1 MRRTVIHSLSRALTM
16 TQRRWPTQLAAYP
29 YAQPLL
35 IGWQIADRERD
46 VYWTDYE
53 QALDAYLAAQDETL
67 TDEER
72 QTWILTSR
80 ERFRALAAKGDR
92 HIGTSL
98 ALIRIHSELGEPQG
112 VLQVIEQMLDI
123 MPWMAEPLP
132 DSLEIHVN
140 RPFLA
145 PLPSFDHT
153 PVFDGDLGNW
163 IQSGI
168 MTALEA
174 ADSAA

>member
-1 MRRTVIHSLSRALTM
+1 MP
-16 TQRRWPTQLAAYP
+16 QRRWPTQLAAYS

-46 VYWTDYE
+46 VYWNDYE

-72 QTWILTSR
+72 QHWLSTSR
-80 ERFRALAAKGDR
+80 DGFQSLAARGDR

-112 VLQVIEQMLDI
+112 VLQAIEQMLDI

-132 DSLEIHVN
+132 DSLEIHIN

-145 PLPSFDHT
+145 PLASFDHT
-153 PVFDGDLGNW
+153 QVFDGDLGSW
-163 IQSGI
+163 VQSGI

-174 ADSAA
+174 ADRAA

>member
-1 MRRTVIHSLSRALTM
+1 M

-46 VYWTDYE
+46 VYWNDYE
-53 QALDAYLAAQDETL
+53 QALDAYLATQDQDL

-72 QTWILTSR
+72 QRWLALSR
-80 ERFRALAAKGDR
+80 EGFQSLAARGDR

-98 ALIRIHSELGEPQG
+98 ALIRIHSELGEPQA
-112 VLQVIEQMLDI
+112 VIQAIEQMLEI

-132 DSLEIHVN
+132 DALELHVN

-145 PLPSFDHT
+145 PLARFEQ
-153 PVFDGDLGNW
+153 VQILEGELGNW

-168 MTALEA
+168 QAALEA
-174 ADSAA
+174 ADRAA

>member
-1 MRRTVIHSLSRALTM
+1 M

-29 YAQPLL
+29 YAVPFV
-35 IGWQIADRERD
+35 IGWQIADREQD
-46 VYWTDYE
+46 VYWNDYE
-53 QALDAYLAAQDETL
+53 QALDAYLAAQDESL

-72 QTWILTSR
+72 HSR
-80 ERFRALAAKGDR
+80 LLNSRDGFQALAARGDR

-98 ALIRIHSELGEPQG
+98 ALIRVHSELGEPQA
-112 VLQVIEQMLDI
+112 VVQAIEQLLDI
-123 MPWMAEPLP
+123 MPWMAERLP
-132 DSLEIHVN
+132 DELEIHIN

-145 PLPSFDHT
+145 PLAGFDHN
-153 PVFDGDLGNW
+153 PVFEGDLGNW

-174 ADSAA
+174 ADCAM

>member
-1 MRRTVIHSLSRALTM
+1 M

-29 YAQPLL
+29 YAQPQL
-35 IGWQIADRERD
+35 IGWQIADREQD
-46 VYWTDYE
+46 VYWPDYE
-53 QALDAYLAAQDETL
+53 QALDAYLAAQDENL

-72 QTWILTSR
+72 QNWLATSR
-80 ERFRALAAKGDR
+80 DGFLSLAAKGDR

-112 VLQVIEQMLDI
+112 VQQAIEQMLDI
-123 MPWMAEPLP
+123 MPWLAEPLP
-132 DSLEIHVN
+132 DELELQIS

-145 PLPSFDHT
+145 PLASFEDKQ
-153 PVFDGDLGNW
+153 VLDGELGNW

-168 MTALEA
+168 MAALEA
-174 ADSAA
+174 ADHAS